1 MKEIG
6 DFVVKQQERVYS
18 VVGSSY
24 EYQGFNHC
32 IIGALI
38 ANIECDGSIDIAKS
52 VIEECADRIIQNARP
67 GGLAT

>member
-1 MKEIG
+1 MEKIG
-6 DFVVKQQERVYS
+6 EFAEEQQKRVYNA
-18 VVGSSY
+18 VGSSF

-38 ANIECDGSIDIAKS
+38 GNIECNGSIDITKS